1 MDEVV
6 IKLEDGRYLALWFS
20 DNQAAT
26 EGCDSCIGY
35 ALFDEDMNALDGGEM
50 DYNEYTSNYESIF
63 DAIPDVI
70 EFATEELLDYEMTG
84 MLVEDFE

>member
-6 IKLEDGRYLALWFS
+6 IKLEDGRYLAMWFS
-20 DNQAAT
+20 DNPAAT

-35 ALFDEDMNALDGGEM
+35 ILYDGYGVNLDGGEM
-50 DYNEYTSNYESIF
+50 DYNEYTAGYNSIF

-70 EFATEELLDYEMTG
+70 EFATEELLEYEMTG
-84 MLVEDFE
+84 LSIDDFE